1 MGLTALKTSVLP
13 EGTCGKQFPCT
24 GILLKETI
32 YTKNGILPI
41 VERLQRVWQWYA
53 FIIKSIYYTN
63 LDPFLYTFSSCLLN
77 ITLAHYHFPT

>member
-32 YTKNGILPI
+32 YTKNEILPI
-41 VERLQRVWQWYA
+41 AERLQRV
-53 FIIKSIYYTN
+53 
-63 LDPFLYTFSSCLLN
+63 
-77 ITLAHYHFPT
+77 